1 MSSKQK
7 KSITRIA
14 AGAALL
20 AAAMLLPLEGWL
32 RLLPFLAAYL
42 TVGGGVLMR
51 AGRNILNGQVFD
63 ENFLMSIATI
73 GAFAVGEYAEGVVVM
88 LFSQIGQLFE
98 SYAVGRSRESIAS
111 LMNIRPDSATV
122 LREGR
127 LITVDPYNVGIGEII
142 VVEPGEKIPL
152 DGIVRSGASSIDSSA
167 LTGESLP
174 RDIVSGSEALSG
186 CINLTGVLEI
196 EVTKEIGESTVSKI
210 LELVENAASK
220 KAKTE
225 NFITK
230 VARYYTPCVVAAAV
244 LLAVVPPLILSEP
257 FSGWINRA
265 LIFLVIS
272 CPCALVISVPLSF
285 YGGIGGASKR
295 GILIKG
301 SNYLEALSKT
311 ELVVMDKTGT

>member
-152 DGIVRSGASSIDSSA
+152 DGIVRSGASSIDSSGA
-167 LTGESLP
+167 YGRIAAKGHCLRKRSAERVHKPHG
-174 RDIVSGSEALSG
+174 R
-186 CINLTGVLEI
+186 
-196 EVTKEIGESTVSKI
+196 IGDRGNKRI
-210 LELVENAASK
+210 
-220 KAKTE
+220 
-225 NFITK
+225 
-230 VARYYTPCVVAAAV
+230 R
-244 LLAVVPPLILSEP
+244 
-257 FSGWINRA
+257 GINR
-265 LIFLVIS
+265 
-272 CPCALVISVPLSF
+272 
-285 YGGIGGASKR
+285 
-295 GILIKG
+295 IKD
-301 SNYLEALSKT
+301 T
-311 ELVVMDKTGT
+311 